1 MEGFRDYLPVWALPR
16 EIKNEN
22 HEFASSTISRIP
34 LSSSSVNSAN
44 ICSTVCLN
52 GTHALAHPAIAE

>member
-34 LSSSSVNSAN
+34 LSLSSFNSAN
-44 ICSTVCLN
+44 ICSVSY
-52 GTHALAHPAIAE
+52 THLTLPTKRIV